1 MLIDSF
7 HIPALECHL
16 LDRYVVLDPGQDHRR
31 RHLHQG
37 HMNLSFHQTVDETW
51 MTYLTVGEY

>member
-16 LDRYVVLDPGQDHRR
+16 PDRYVVLDPGQGR

-37 HMNLSFHQTVDETW
+37 HMNLSFHQTEDETR